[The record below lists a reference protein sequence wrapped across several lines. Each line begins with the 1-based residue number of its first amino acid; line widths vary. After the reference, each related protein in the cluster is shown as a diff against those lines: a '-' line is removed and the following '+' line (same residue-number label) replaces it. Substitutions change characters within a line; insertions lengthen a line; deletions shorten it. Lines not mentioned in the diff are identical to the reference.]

1 MSSATVRASSAR
13 SRQCFGSLMGIF
25 AIAARYS
32 GAYFEFCAV
41 AERRAHA
48 VGECIRIFIPPGSRC
63 PNFLARVSKRARP
76 RTPTFKGALVAV
88 TNLFVEFLKHW
99 RLVGATPARAWET
112 KTALNY
118 H

>member
-41 AERRAHA
+41 AERRDHA
-48 VGECIRIFIPPGSRC
+48 VGECIRIFIPPGRRC
-63 PNFLARVSKRARP
+63 PNFLARVSKRAPLEGAGLRP
-76 RTPTFKGALVAV
+76 ELCLPDLQALHDLELQRGAEPLC
-88 TNLFVEFLKHW
+88 F
-99 RLVGATPARAWET
+99 
-112 KTALNY
+112 
-118 H
+118 